1 MKTLHDFKKGEFY
14 ENSQYVEN
22 DWLSKEIT
30 WFVGQIILVIV
41 NVTKINEF
49 LYPLQ
54 WDPGFHHS
62 IYHPRKGIQRSN
74 KHHKQWQWCK
84 NLKKY
89 IKNLTKSKLKILKL
103 LIVNAKSVH
112 VKKMW

>member
-1 MKTLHDFKKGEFY
+1 MKDLNVTNKMKILHDFKKGEFD

-22 DWLSKEIT
+22 DWLGKEIT

-41 NVTKINEF
+41 NVAKIDEF

-84 NLKKY
+84 NLKKS
-89 IKNLTKSKLKILKL
+89 IHFEIINSKCKICTC
-103 LIVNAKSVH
+103 
-112 VKKMW
+112 